1 MHEEVKQ
8 SANEEL
14 DYEIDNEAIL
24 PNAEDM

>member
-1 MHEEVKQ
+1 MDEEVKQ

-14 DYEIDNEAIL
+14 EYEIDNEATL